1 MRECYKLLRAAPLL
15 ETRLLL
21 QTNLTQ
27 LFKKWRINMASDSYK
42 ELIVVE
48 RKTRKLTIDT
58 LLNDNDNIQIL
69 LKGFDIE
76 GELPIALSGRKSR
89 DK

>member
-1 MRECYKLLRAAPLL
+1 
-15 ETRLLL
+15 
-21 QTNLTQ
+21 
-27 LFKKWRINMASDSYK
+27 MASDSYK

-69 LKGFDIE
+69 LIGFDIE
-76 GELPIALSGRKSR
+76 EELPIALSGRKSR

>member
-1 MRECYKLLRAAPLL
+1 
-15 ETRLLL
+15 
-21 QTNLTQ
+21 
-27 LFKKWRINMASDSYK
+27 MASDSYK
-42 ELIVVE
+42 ELILVE

-69 LKGFDIE
+69 LIGFDIE